1 MRKIFCI
8 RLAIRG
14 TLMLTLINVFVF
26 SALAANFY
34 VDPTGSDSNSCLGPG
49 SAGACKTIQAAI
61 NKSGTNDFINVAAGT
76 YPEAVSVYDRN
87 GLTVSGVGPTTIIVP
102 PVGPLAP
109 SQPLVT
115 IDTSRRISFQN
126 MRVSGGGADT
136 EGFRIFYSTAVT
148 ISSCNVDGHNG
159 AGGGF
164 FINGTIGAII
174 NAAIVEDN
182 GLGIRVDGNSEVA
195 LSSPPFA
202 TANSIVRH
210 NGTGVQVRSGD
221 FAFQGSGIIESNDT
235 GIMVDGGSVKA
246 CCEDQTS
253 PRKINSNGVGMLIRT
268 GSTVELRGPL
278 EFVGNQVF
286 AIRQFGSG
294 VTISGSVTFQTNGTS
309 GSSAINQTG
318 GQLTLN
324 GGPSPNQIVIKNNPG
339 TGILLTDGASLRM
352 SNVTVTNNGV
362 NGVRVQALSTAALI
376 QNIVMNNNSG
386 RDLSCTPNAFA
397 RGDNSAVNTQFCPGF
412 DNSPDPN
419 GH

>member
-1 MRKIFCI
+1 MCKISCVRF
-8 RLAIRG
+8 AFRG
-14 TLMLTLINVFVF
+14 ALLLVLLNAFVF

-34 VDPTGSDSNSCLGPG
+34 VDPTGNDANSCLGPG

-76 YPEAVSVYDRN
+76 YAETISVYDRN
-87 GLTVSGVGPTTIIVP
+87 GLTVTGAGPTTIIVP
-102 PVGPLAP
+102 PAGPLP
-109 SQPLVT
+109 SSQPLVN
-115 IDTSRRISFQN
+115 IDTSRRIAFQN
-126 MRVSGGGADT
+126 LRVSGGGTDT

-148 ISSCNVDGHNG
+148 ITSCNVDGNNG

-164 FINGTIGAII
+164 FINGTIGVNI
-174 NAAIVEDN
+174 NAAIVENN

-202 TANSIVRH
+202 TANSIVRN
-210 NGTGVQVRSGD
+210 NGTGVQVRSGN
-221 FAFQGSGIIESNDT
+221 FEFQGSGDIESNET

-246 CCEDQTS
+246 CCENQTS
-253 PRKINSNGVGMLIRT
+253 PRKIDANGIGMMIRT
-268 GSTVELRGPL
+268 GSTVELRGPM
-278 EFVGNQVF
+278 EFVGNQLF

-294 VTISGSVTFQTNGTS
+294 VTISGSITFQTNGNA

-324 GGPSPNQIVIKNNPG
+324 GGLAPGQIVIKNNPG
-339 TGILLTDGASLRM
+339 IGILLTDGASLRM
-352 SNVTVTNNGV
+352 SNVTVTNNAV
-362 NGVRVQALSTAALI
+362 HGVRVQALSTAALI
-376 QNIVMNNNSG
+376 QNVVMNNNSG

-397 RGDNSAVNTQFCPGF
+397 RGDNSAVDTQFCPNF

-419 GH
+419 P